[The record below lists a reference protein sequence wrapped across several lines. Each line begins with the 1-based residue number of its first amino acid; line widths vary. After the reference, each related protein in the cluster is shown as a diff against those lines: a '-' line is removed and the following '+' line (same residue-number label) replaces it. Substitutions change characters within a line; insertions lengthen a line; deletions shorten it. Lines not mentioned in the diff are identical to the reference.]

1 MLKMLTRTR
10 RKKMPISLKFD
21 PEDYE
26 LARMKAARYTGG
38 NLSWW
43 IRYSCT
49 QLDPK
54 PEDIEEVMENDGEAG

>member
-1 MLKMLTRTR
+1 MLKVLTRTR

-54 PEDIEEVMENDGEAG
+54 PEDIEEVIDADTVD